1 MLKNILEDDFIYTT
15 DEFKT
20 IVKCL
25 DEHINATIELKEDC
39 EKKLLKEDSK
49 NVCGCYSNVINSC
62 DKEIAVLKK
71 LRNNIKKSIMED

>member
-1 MLKNILEDDFIYTT
+1 MCKNILEDDFIYTK

-25 DEHINATIELKEDC
+25 DEHIDVTIELKEDC

-49 NVCGCYSNVINSC
+49 FGCECFSKVINSC
-62 DKEIAVLKK
+62 DKEISALKK